1 VIVDLARERGL
12 DASWMPPLDGAE
24 HRAVELNWRGGSV
37 RRLRRI
43 VEAILRERDRNA
55 TRN

>member
-1 VIVDLARERGL
+1 L
-12 DASWMPPLDGAE
+12 PLDGTE
-24 HRAVELNWRGGSV
+24 HAAVAQHWRGGSV

-43 VEAILRERDRNA
+43 VDAILRNRDLHA